1 MIFVLDKPSGMTSQR
16 AVSRVR
22 RLLQNR
28 EKAGHTGTLDP
39 MCTGVLP
46 ILTGADTRLAD
57 LFEKKKEY
65 RATALLGVRT
75 DTGDVT
81 GTTIQTSAVSCEEPQ
96 IREALRSLCGTQ
108 MQVPPMYSAVRV
120 NGQHLYELARQG
132 IVTERAAREITVY
145 ETEFLG
151 REGNL
156 VHFRV
161 ACSAGTYIRTLCE
174 DLGKKLGT
182 EGTMEAL
189 RRTLSNGFS
198 LGAAHTLEE
207 LEQAAAEGTLQNLSL
222 SAEDAFGSCPC
233 VTVPKNGRVYFC
245 NGGEIA
251 LSRLTGHAV
260 PGRLLRAYAEN
271 GCFLGLAQIKE
282 NGLKA
287 VWIQRDAT
295 V

>member
-1 MIFVLDKPSGMTSQR
+1 MILVLDKPGGMTSQR

-22 RLLQNR
+22 RLLPNR

-65 RATALLGVRT
+65 VASALLGVRT

-81 GTTIQTSAVSCEEPQ
+81 GTVLRTASVTCGEPE

-108 MQVPPMYSAVRV
+108 IQIPPMYSAVRV
-120 NGQHLYELARQG
+120 NGHHLYELARQG
-132 IVTERAAREITVY
+132 IVTERAGREITVY

-151 REGNL
+151 REGNS
-156 VHFRV
+156 VRFRV
-161 ACSAGTYIRTLCE
+161 VCSAGTYIRTLCE
-174 DLGKKLGT
+174 NLGEKLGT
-182 EGTMEAL
+182 EGTMESL

-198 LGAAHTLEE
+198 LCRAHTLEE
-207 LEQAAAEGTLQNLSL
+207 LEQAAAEGTLRNLSL
-222 SAEDAFGSCPC
+222 SAEECFGFCPC
-233 VTVPKNGRVYFC
+233 VTVPENGRVYFC

-251 LSRLTGHAV
+251 RSRLSGDAI
-260 PGRLLRAYAEN
+260 PDRLLRAYAED
-271 GCFLGLAQIKE
+271 GTFLALAHIKE

-287 VWIQRDAT
+287 VWVRRDST
-295 V
+295 E